1 LAHVPLPRFD
11 LATINYHTLTAEIH
25 RMTDLDSSPGDTP
38 SDPAAGFAA
47 VTAAIAR
54 NVRAARLRHGWSL
67 DRLSA
72 RSGVSK
78 GMVVH
83 IERAS
88 TNPSIATLS
97 KLADALAVPLPELI
111 VVGDGPAVRVVGAA
125 EAVKL
130 WDEPAGTATLLLG
143 GLDPDPFEMWLFE
156 LRPAG
161 RYPGTP
167 HAAGVREVIHVTAGR
182 VILEVDGTRHV
193 LEAGTSAAYAGDLP
207 HAYENPSED
216 SVEMFLVKID
226 RDPQ

>member
-1 LAHVPLPRFD
+1 MFRYLASTWRRSS
-11 LATINYHTLTAEIH
+11 YHTLTAEFY
-25 RMTDLDSSPGDTP
+25 RMTDLESSAGDTAND
-38 SDPAAGFAA
+38 SATGFAA

-67 DRLSA
+67 DRLSV

-130 WDEPAGTATLLLG
+130 WDEPAGMATLLLG

-156 LRPAG
+156 LRPGG
-161 RYPGTP
+161 RYPGTA
-167 HAAGVREVIHVTAGR
+167 HAAGVREVIHITAGR
-182 VILEVDGTRHV
+182 VILEVDGIRHT
-193 LEAGTSAAYAGDLP
+193 LEAGSSAAYAGDLP
-207 HAYENPSED
+207 HAYENPTEGA
-216 SVEMFLVKID
+216 VEMFLVKID
-226 RDPQ
+226 RGPR

>member
-1 LAHVPLPRFD
+1 MFRYLASTWRRSC
-11 LATINYHTLTAEIH
+11 YHTLTAEFY
-25 RMTDLDSSPGDTP
+25 RMTDLESSAGDTAND
-38 SDPAAGFAA
+38 SATGFAA

-67 DRLSA
+67 DRLSV

-156 LRPAG
+156 LRPGG
-161 RYPGTP
+161 RYPGTA
-167 HAAGVREVIHVTAGR
+167 HAAGVREVIHITAGR
-182 VILEVDGTRHV
+182 VILEVDGIRHT
-193 LEAGTSAAYAGDLP
+193 LESGSSAAYAGDLP
-207 HAYENPSED
+207 HAYENPTEGA
-216 SVEMFLVKID
+216 VGMILVKID
-226 RDPQ
+226 RGPR